1 MDKSS
6 PLTLILFGFT
16 GNLSRKKIIRSWL
29 FLFSRGLLPAEWTL
43 IGVGRR
49 SLSTQE
55 LAQMVLESAGTDWD
69 AVSVEQRAKFLS
81 RITYVSGD
89 LQKDAVYIQLNN
101 KLKALPDHSLAV
113 YVSTFPNLYADVITS
128 LQRHKL
134 FTSKV
139 GTWQRIL
146 IEKPLGMDTASSS
159 ELNAALHE
167 LLPEENIYRID
178 HYLAKETVQNIV
190 AFRFANGVFENM
202 WNSQHIDHIQMTFAE
217 SAGVEGREEFYNQT
231 GIIRDIFQNHVLQL
245 LSVLLMEEPNTLE
258 AQQIQQK
265 RLDVLSDFSILSNTA
280 VSEGCRFGQYDGAKL
295 EPLVATAAAVRFT
308 VDNPRWRGMPIYVRA
323 GKRMK
328 TNVIEANIVFK
339 EPLNKMFA
347 TQAQPQPGNVLT
359 IRIQPNEGIALRLN
373 LKKPGITFSL
383 GPVAMSFCYRSGF
396 GTLSLVEAYS
406 KVLFDA
412 INGDTSLFLDAKG
425 TDACWR
431 IVEPL
436 LDQHVISNI
445 LTTYPPNSWGSDS
458 FAEIMSPPR
467 AWIEPD
473 LSVCAI

>member
-1 MDKSS
+1 MSS
-6 PLTLILFGFT
+6 PITLILFGFT
-16 GNLSRKKIIRSWL
+16 GNLSRTKIIRSWL
-29 FLFSRGLLPAEWTL
+29 FLFVRGLLPAEWTL

-49 SLSTQE
+49 RLSDQE
-55 LAQMVLESAGTDWD
+55 LARMVQESAGNDWD
-69 AVSVEQRAKFLS
+69 SVSPEQKTEFLQ
-81 RITYVSGD
+81 RIKYVSGD
-89 LQKDAVYIQLNN
+89 LHKDDVYIQLKA
-101 KLKALPDHSLAV
+101 KLEAWPDHSLAV
-113 YVSTFPNLYADVITS
+113 YVSTFPNLYADVISS
-128 LQRHKL
+128 LHRHKL
-134 FTSKV
+134 FITKT

-159 ELNAALHE
+159 KLNAALHE
-167 LLPEENIYRID
+167 LLPEKDIYRID

-202 WNSQHIDHIQMTFAE
+202 WNSQHIDHIQVMFAE
-217 SAGVEGREEFYNQT
+217 SGGVEGREEFYNQT
-231 GIIRDIFQNHVLQL
+231 GIIRDILQNHVLQL
-245 LSVLLMEEPNTLE
+245 LSVLLMEEPNSLD

-265 RLDVLSDFSILSNTA
+265 RLDVLSDFAILSNTD
-280 VSEGCRFGQYDGAKL
+280 VLNNCRFGQYEGAKL
-295 EPLVATAAAVRFT
+295 ERKVATAAAVRFT

-323 GKRMK
+323 GKKMK
-328 TNVIEANIVFK
+328 TNVIEANVVFK

-436 LDQHVISNI
+436 LDDRLVSQL
-445 LTTYPPNSWGSDS
+445 LTTYPANSWGSES
-458 FAEIMSPPR
+458 FAQILSSPR